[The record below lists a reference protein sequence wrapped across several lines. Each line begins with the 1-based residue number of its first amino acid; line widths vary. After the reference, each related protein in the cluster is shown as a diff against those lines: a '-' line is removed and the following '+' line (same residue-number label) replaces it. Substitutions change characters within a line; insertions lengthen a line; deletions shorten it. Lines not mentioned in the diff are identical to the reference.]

1 MPFWAEAFIIGSF
14 VFVLLAIPTVI
25 VTYLNQAVCKNS
37 NNEFKVSRTKNQS
50 SFDRIITASAR
61 IGLRLI
67 GLLILLW
74 VAYNV
79 FIEAQ
84 PEFIESV
91 FNIDDPITGFISINL
106 VIIGPYIF
114 YKLGKI
120 YSKLTHG
127 HLHYYTQLGN
137 A

>member
-1 MPFWAEAFIIGSF
+1 MPQIIANQTALNFSAKINSQRIWRTNNMPFWAEAFIIGSF

-79 FIEAQ
+79 FI
-84 PEFIESV
+84 
-91 FNIDDPITGFISINL
+91 
-106 VIIGPYIF
+106 
-114 YKLGKI
+114 
-120 YSKLTHG
+120 
-127 HLHYYTQLGN
+127 
-137 A
+137 